1 MTDGKRKDAPGGGQQ
16 NGGKKKKT
24 GNSGK
29 WKTPHHQ
36 GKQLDLIQPGDQG
49 IWVTCARHKE
59 AKALREVS
67 QLFSQ
72 YLEKMYGIKEME
84 DAEPEDGDVDDI
96 EAAVQK
102 EVATLSYK
110 DKGDDEHRHFTAVKM
125 NVDCLLFVRTRAPIE
140 PLEFVRRICADAK
153 AREPGQLKCRYVNR
167 LTPVTVIGKASEAG
181 LLEVARK
188 ALSPIFK
195 LNPSTEMT
203 APKEAEESEVEASEE
218 QAKDEGK
225 VVAEEPET
233 REYEPSTFAIR
244 PQIRNHSNLKRN
256 HVIVQTAGLVDQKL
270 HKVNLTSP
278 DYVIVIDIYQAG
290 PHLISLRSEQIT
302 RAELTIRQTACGMCV
317 VGRDWEE
324 LKKYNLSEL
333 YGVSTEEAK
342 EKDS

>member
-1 MTDGKRKDAPGGGQQ
+1 MTGGKRKDAPSSGQQ

-72 YLEKMYGIKEME
+72 YLEKMYGIKETE
-84 DAEPEDGDVDDI
+84 DAGSEDGDVDDI

-102 EVATLSYK
+102 EVAALSSK
-110 DKGDDEHRHFTAVKM
+110 DKSDDEHRYFTPVKM
-125 NVDCLLFVRTRAPIE
+125 NVDCLLFVRTKAPIE
-140 PLEFVRRICADAK
+140 PLEFARRICADAK

-181 LLEVARK
+181 LLDVARK

-195 LNPSTEMT
+195 LIPPTETT
-203 APKEAEESEVEASEE
+203 APKETEKEKSESSPNEE
-218 QAKDEGK
+218 QAKSEGK
-225 VVAEEPET
+225 AVATEEPET
-233 REYEPSTFAIR
+233 REYKPSTFAIR
-244 PQIRNHSNLKRN
+244 PQIRNHSNLKRDQ
-256 HVIVQTAGLVDQKL
+256 VIVQTAGLVDQAF

-278 DYVIVIDIYQAG
+278 DYVILIDIY
-290 PHLISLRSEQIT
+290 
-302 RAELTIRQTACGMCV
+302 QTACGMSV

-333 YGVSTEEAK
+333 YGVSTDEAK